1 MTEFDF
7 SHLAPLEPAARIF
20 CGMNDQDPD
29 EEMQV
34 PHPMG
39 LAGVKFTRPA
49 WHFAAENM
57 LNLSQMLAAMKQAA
71 LGQQPAEQGPEQ
83 MELFPKH

>member
-1 MTEFDF
+1 MDLDF
-7 SHLAPLEPAARIF
+7 QHLTPLEPAARIF
-20 CGMNDQDPD
+20 CAMNQQDPD

-34 PHPMG
+34 PHPFLQG
-39 LAGVKFTRPA
+39 IPLKRPA

-71 LGQQPAEQGPEQ
+71 QLQQEEKRDPRQG
-83 MELFPKH
+83 ELFPTH